1 MNKLNVLNILTG
13 LDQQS
18 SHQNQP
24 MKCSLIENKVLYN
37 KVYCFQLNMIANLLN
52 VSNKNKPCG

>member
-24 MKCSLIENKVLYN
+24 MKCSLIENKMLYN
-37 KVYCFQLNMIANLLN
+37 KVSFSTQYDNESLKCL
-52 VSNKNKPCG
+52 K